1 MVLRDVIT
9 GNDAAAWGA
18 RLSKVEVIAAY
29 PITPQ
34 TTIVEKLSE
43 WVDKGEMK
51 AKFIAVESE
60 HSAMSAIIGASAA
73 GARAFTAT
81 SSHGLLYMYE
91 MVAWAAGARTPVV
104 MAVVNR
110 ALGPPWNIWSE
121 LTDVLMT
128 RDTGW
133 IQFWASNNQEV
144 LDSIIQAYKVA
155 EDRHVLLPAIVSLE
169 GFVLSHTSMPVI
181 IHDEEKVDEYLP
193 QYNPP
198 HYIVNPKLSEPFAY
212 GNILFPWDYAKV
224 RLSIQKAMDNAAE
237 VIKKAAMEF
246 REIFGHWHGDLI
258 KEEYTDG
265 AELLIITMGTV
276 AEEAEAVVEQLR
288 NNGMKVGCV
297 KVRVFRPF
305 PKKEIAKIANE
316 VSKIIVID
324 RDISFGW
331 DGILAGEVKATL
343 HDFNVDTPVIT
354 KIMGIGGDD
363 ILPEHIE
370 AAVKEVYK

>member
-1 MVLRDVIT
+1 MKRYDVIT
-9 GNDAAAWGA
+9 GNYSAAWGA

-60 HSAMSAIIGASAA
+60 HSAMSAAMGASAA

-91 MVAWAAGARTPVV
+91 MIAWAAGARTPVV

-121 LTDVLMT
+121 HTDVLMT

-144 LDSIIQAYKVA
+144 LDSIIQAYRVA
-155 EDRHVLLPAIVSLE
+155 EDKHVLLPAMVTLE
-169 GFVLSHTSMPVI
+169 GFVLSHTAMPVT
-181 IHDEEKVDEYLP
+181 IHEQDKVDSFLP
-193 QYNPP
+193 PYNPP
-198 HYIVNPKLSEPFAY
+198 HYVVNPMISEPFTY

-224 RLSIQKAMDNAAE
+224 RMSIERAMINSID
-237 VIKKAAMEF
+237 VIKKAAKEF
-246 REIFGHWHGDLI
+246 EEIFGYSHGALI
-258 KEEYTDG
+258 KEENVENADVAIIAMG
-265 AELLIITMGTV
+265 AV
-276 AEEAEAVVEQLR
+276 AEEVEAVSEQLR
-288 NNGMKVGCV
+288 KDGLKIKAV

-305 PKKEIAKIANE
+305 PKREIAEIANS

-331 DGILAGEVKATL
+331 DGILASHVKAVL
-343 HDFNVDTPVIT
+343 HEYKVDTPVFT

-363 ILPEHIE
+363 ILPEHIVK
-370 AAVKEVYK
+370 AVKDVY